1 MKPIKPMGPVEWGLL
16 FTLSVVWGASFFF
29 GKVAVAEMR
38 PFFIV
43 FCRLALAS
51 VALNI
56 LLVARG
62 MRMPSSFRVW
72 KTLFI
77 MGFFNNMLPF
87 SLIFWGQTQITSSL
101 ASILNSTA
109 PLFTVILAHFLT
121 RDERL
126 TVNRLAGI
134 IVGMTGVVLLIGPD
148 ALRGIG
154 KDTFAQIGILG
165 AAFSYAVA
173 SVYGRRFAGVNPLV
187 AAAGQITAATVM
199 ILPIT
204 LFFDRP
210 WQNLS
215 LTLSTWGSVIG
226 LGLFCTALAYVVFFR
241 LLASAG
247 ATNVM
252 LVAFLVPVSAI
263 LLGTVILGERLELRQ
278 AGGMLLIAAGLAAI
292 DGRILPLIRSR
303 CRRQPVRAEALRPPA
318 QAAEPADEQV
328 EDS

>member
-1 MKPIKPMGPVEWGLL
+1 MGALEWSLL
-16 FTLSVVWGASFFF
+16 LLLSVLWGASFFF
-29 GKVAVAEMR
+29 GKVALAEMR

-56 LLVARG
+56 LVVARG
-62 MRMPSSFRVW
+62 LRMPSSSSVW
-72 KTLFI
+72 KRLFV
-77 MGFFNNMLPF
+77 MGCFNNMVPF

-101 ASILNSTA
+101 ASILNATA
-109 PLFTVILAHFLT
+109 PLFTVVLAHFLT
-121 RDERL
+121 KDERM
-126 TVNRLAGI
+126 TPNRLGGI
-134 IVGMTGVVLLIGPD
+134 IVGMAGAVVLIGPE

-154 KDTFAQIGILG
+154 RDTFAQIAILG

-173 SVYGRRFAGVNPLV
+173 SIYGRRLAGVNPLV
-187 AAAGQITAATVM
+187 AATGQIMAAIVM

-210 WQNLS
+210 WQHLS
-215 LTLSTWGSVIG
+215 LSWSTWGSIIC

-252 LVAFLVPVSAI
+252 LVTFLVPVSAI
-263 LLGTVILGERLELRQ
+263 LLGTVILGERLEWRQ
-278 AGGMLLIAAGLAAI
+278 GGGMVLIAAGLAAI
-292 DGRILPLIRSR
+292 DGRALRHIRYMFQ
-303 CRRQPVRAEALRPPA
+303 RQPMETQDLSVPE
-318 QAAEPADEQV
+318 QAVEPADCNV